1 MDFIDD
7 KGVIHKNFPVWKADK
22 LGWKIYDSADKEEI
36 KIKEVVEVIAEE
48 E

>member
-22 LGWKIYDSADKEEI
+22 LGWKIYDGAKEEI
-36 KIKEVVEVIAEE
+36 KIKEVVEVIVDEE

>member
-22 LGWKIYDSADKEEI
+22 LGYKIYDGAKEEI
-36 KIKEVVEVIAEE
+36 KIKEEVKVIAEE